1 MEVGSKEVKNEEE
14 VLPSREDS
22 WECDSGETETHPE
35 TQHQQQA
42 HLESHQGTEETDLYL
57 YTIIHFQEDADGEE
71 METIEDPES
80 VEDAECGTTE
90 LQCDPVSQSEAEVT
104 PDPDTPPDAEV
115 RPPVQFHCADCD
127 FKSTIRSKMEGHI
140 KDQDHSYGCGG
151 CAFKSKWNRSWR
163 KHMQRK
169 HGMLKQSVYHQ
180 LMYQCGECGYTTKAR
195 KAINMHI
202 RKHSGE
208 RPFKCSQCNYAAKD
222 KSTLRR
228 HSKCHGGGGRFTC
241 EICNFSTSQKTTL
254 GKHMKSHNVGDR
266 YPCMFCHFVTRV
278 ESDLAIHVRE
288 SHPPSI
294 YQCPHCAY
302 STALL
307 ANFSRHMRK
316 HTGVKPFKCDVCNYA
331 TAVQSNL
338 VRHKR
343 THTNEKPFMCKE
355 CSYATSV
362 QSNLVRHVNTQHMDV
377 MLYHCNHCGYSSNFR
392 GNMIRHLSAQHSKK
406 VCKEADSS
414 TGAVSSS
421 VEDGN
426 MADQT
431 AGPSSSPEQRYTY
444 VQVEASGTV
453 GYRDGGSTASGF
465 AGEEEGERVH
475 VVHLQEGQNTGHIES
490 VETEGSGSSAEDS
503 RGDLQVIQ
511 TEDGHLLA
519 VDPSFVR
526 NIAEGKQVHI
536 LVRDHASH
544 NAEGIEQE
552 VEDTISGED
561 EGKTNTLP
569 DNPPISTETAEEK

>member
-1 MEVGSKEVKNEEE
+1 MDGGKEIRNEEE
-14 VLPSREDS
+14 LLSTHEVS
-22 WECDSGETETHPE
+22 WESEGVERETHPE
-35 TQHQQQA
+35 TRQETHP
-42 HLESHQGTEETDLYL
+42 ETEETDLYL

-71 METIEDPES
+71 IETVESPES
-80 VEDAECGTTE
+80 VDDAECGTTD
-90 LQCDPVSQSEAEVT
+90 LQCEPMSQSEAEVT
-104 PDPDTPPDAEV
+104 PDQDTPTNMEV
-115 RPPVQFHCADCD
+115 PPPVQFHCADCD
-127 FKSTIRSKMEGHI
+127 FNTIRSEMEGHI

-169 HGMLKQSVYHQ
+169 HGMVKRSVYHQ

-208 RPFKCSQCNYAAKD
+208 RPFKCSYCNYAAKD

-228 HSKCHGGGGRFTC
+228 HSKCHTGSGQFTC

-254 GKHMKSHNVGDR
+254 GKHMKIHNVGDR
-266 YPCMFCHFVTRV
+266 YPCMFCHYVARV
-278 ESDLAIHVRE
+278 ESDLAIHIRE

-316 HTGVKPFKCDVCNYA
+316 HTGVKPFKCDICNYA

-362 QSNLVRHVNTQHMDV
+362 QSNLVRHVNTQHMNV

-406 VCKEADSS
+406 VFKEADSS
-414 TGAVSSS
+414 TETVSSS
-421 VEDGN
+421 VEGGN
-426 MADQT
+426 T
-431 AGPSSSPEQRYTY
+431 GEEVAGPSTSEQQYTY

-453 GYRDGGSTASGF
+453 GYPGNSTATSRF
-465 AGEEEGERVH
+465 IGEEEGERVH
-475 VVHLQEGQNTGHIES
+475 VVHLQDGQDTGHIES
-490 VETEGSGSSAEDS
+490 VETEASDAGAEES
-503 RGDLQVIQ
+503 QGDLQVIQ

-519 VDPSFVR
+519 VDPSFVQD
-526 NIAEGKQVHI
+526 IADGKQVHI
-536 LVRDHASH
+536 LVRDPASH
-544 NAEGIEQE
+544 NAQGMEQE
-552 VEDTISGED
+552 EEDTISD
-561 EGKTNTLP
+561 DDGKTNSLSDKTVSAE
-569 DNPPISTETAEEK
+569 IETTQESLS